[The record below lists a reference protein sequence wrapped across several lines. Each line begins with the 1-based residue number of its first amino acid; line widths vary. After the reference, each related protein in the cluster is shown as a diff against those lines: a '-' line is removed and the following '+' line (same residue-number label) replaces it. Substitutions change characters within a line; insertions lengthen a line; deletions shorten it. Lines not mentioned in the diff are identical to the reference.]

1 VTAVLRESVRLAVF
15 SVAANKARSFLTM
28 LGILIGVGA
37 VIALLAVGRG
47 ASSLIQGQVEA
58 FGVTTVE
65 VYPGNN
71 ELAGATSPGGRQ
83 PQLTEADIES
93 LRDTTRAPTVVR
105 VVPTY
110 STSAVLTAGDRRYQP
125 RGEIVGTESEYLTVR
140 NRTVVSGTGITVDDV
155 QGRRR
160 VAVIGPTIAT
170 RLFDGNPVGQTMRV
184 GDVDVEVI
192 GLLDRRGSSFGFDLD
207 DLVVMPSTTM
217 VDTLIGAQQGYA
229 SLIVE
234 GVSREQMAL
243 VGEQVRATLTATR
256 NLEPGAEPDFN
267 LFEPS
272 SQLAIANTVSTAFT
286 ALLGVVAGISLLVGG
301 IGVMNIMLVTVA
313 ERTREIGIR
322 KAIGAKPRH
331 LVMQFLC
338 ESVVLTLL
346 GGAIGVALGSTV
358 SLIRVGEFTPVV
370 SPQSI
375 VLAFGVSA
383 LIGVFF
389 GAYPARRAAAMKP
402 IEALRHE

>member
-1 VTAVLRESVRLAVF
+1 VLRESLRLAIF

-47 ASSLIQGQVEA
+47 ASNLVQGQVEA

-65 VYPGNN
+65 VFPGGN
-71 ELAGATSPGGRQ
+71 ELAGAVSPGGKR
-83 PQLTEADIES
+83 PQLTDADVES
-93 LRDTTRAPTVVR
+93 LRDLAQAPAVVR

-110 STSAVLTAGDRRYQP
+110 STSTVLTAGDRRYQP
-125 RGEIVGTESEYLTVR
+125 RGEIVGTESEYLAVR
-140 NRTVVSGTGITVDDV
+140 NRRVVSGTGITADDV

-160 VAVIGPTIAT
+160 VAVIGPTIAR
-170 RLFDGNPVGQTMRV
+170 RLFEGNPVGQTMRV
-184 GDVDVEVI
+184 GEVDVEVI
-192 GLLDRRGSSFGFDLD
+192 GLLDRRGSSFGIDLD
-207 DLVVMPSTTM
+207 DIVVLPSTTM
-217 VDTLIGAQQGYA
+217 VDTIIGPQQGYA

-234 GVSREQMAL
+234 GASRDDMEM
-243 VGEQVRATLTATR
+243 VGEQVRTTLIANR
-256 NLEPGAEPDFN
+256 DLEAGAEPDFN

-272 SQLAIANTVSTAFT
+272 SQLATANTVSTAFT

-322 KAIGAKPRH
+322 KAIGAKPLH
-331 LVMQFLC
+331 LLMQFLC

-346 GGAIGVALGSTV
+346 GGAIGVALGSMV
-358 SLIRVGEFTPVV
+358 GLIRVGDFAPVV

-375 VLAFGVSA
+375 VLAFGVSTA
-383 LIGVFF
+383 IGVFF
-389 GAYPARRAAAMKP
+389 GAYPARRAASMKP